1 MGVLQNILHNFWWLL
16 VLIGVMIVI
25 HELGH
30 YLAARFFD
38 VHIEAFS
45 VGFGPKLFK
54 WQVGETE
61 FRISWLPF
69 GGYVKMA
76 GEQPADTADPRGFN
90 MKPRWQRLIIVAAGP
105 IMNVVLAV
113 SLMTGLFMYH
123 YPKLAS
129 ASKAAT
135 IGYVKPDSP
144 AAKAGLLE
152 GDIIVQLEDKQDPT
166 WDDVMLREVVSAKR
180 LLPLLIERN
189 GKILRVE
196 VTPEAEAN
204 SGLGSVGWAPQTE
217 IEVGGLLPGMDAER
231 KGLKKGDQLVSID
244 GESIRMAS
252 KVHDMLA
259 RSEGKPVHLV
269 YRRDNVLQDIELT
282 PTKNSDAGGQPVWM
296 IGVALAPRVVYVQL
310 PFIGALQE
318 SVNQNVRG
326 ATLIYQFLRAI
337 AERRSSAKSLEGP
350 IGIAQLSGEAARE
363 GPFAFISLMATVSLN
378 LAIFNLLPI
387 PILDGGMLL
396 LLLIEMV
403 IRHDLSLHIK
413 ETVFKLGFVFL
424 MMVVAFVIYN
434 DISKILPGS

>member
-30 YLAARFFD
+30 YCAARFFD

-45 VGFGPKLFK
+45 VGFGPKLLK

-76 GEQPADTADPRGFN
+76 GEQPGDTGDPRGFN
-90 MKPRWQRLIIVAAGP
+90 MKRRWQRLIIVAAGP
-105 IMNVVLAV
+105 LMNVVLAIG
-113 SLMTGLFMYH
+113 LMTGLFMYH
-123 YPKLAS
+123 FPKLAS
-129 ASKAAT
+129 SSKAAT
-135 IGYVKPDSP
+135 IGYVKPGTA

-152 GDIIVQLEDKQDPT
+152 GDVIVQLEDKQDPN
-166 WDDVMLREVVSAKR
+166 WDDVSLREVVSAKR
-180 LLPLLIERN
+180 LLPLLIERG
-189 GKILRVE
+189 GKTIRFE
-196 VTPEAEAN
+196 VTPEADPKT
-204 SGLGSVGWAPQTE
+204 GLGLAGWAPQTD
-217 IEVGGLLPGMDAER
+217 IEVGGLISGMDAER
-231 KGLKKGDQLVSID
+231 KGLRKGDQLVSID
-244 GESIRMAS
+244 GEPIRMAS
-252 KVHDMLA
+252 KVHDMLVH
-259 RSEGKPVHLV
+259 SQGKPVHLV
-269 YRRDNVLQDIELT
+269 YRRDDALHDIELN
-282 PTKNSDAGGQPVWM
+282 PTKGESGGQQAWM
-296 IGVALAPRVVYVQL
+296 IGVALAPRVVFVQL
-310 PFIGALQE
+310 PFISAVEE
-318 SVNQNVRG
+318 SVSQNVKG

-337 AERRSSAKSLEGP
+337 VERRSSAKSLEGP

-363 GPFAFISLMATVSLN
+363 GPFSFIGLMATVSLN

-396 LLLIEMV
+396 LLLIEIVM
-403 IRHDLSLHIK
+403 RHDLSLQIK
-413 ETVFKLGFVFL
+413 ETVFKVGFVFL

>member
-25 HELGH
+25 HEMGH
-30 YLAARFFD
+30 YLAARYFD

-54 WQVGETE
+54 WQRGETE

-76 GEQPADTADPRGFN
+76 GEQPSDTSDPRGFN

-105 IMNVVLAV
+105 LMNVVLAV
-113 SLMTGLFMYH
+113 GLMIGLFMVH

-129 ASKAAT
+129 STKAAT
-135 IGYVKPDSP
+135 IGYVKPGTP
-144 AAKAGLLE
+144 AAKAGVHE
-152 GDIIVQLEDKQDPT
+152 GDVIVQLEDKQDPT

-180 LLPLLIERN
+180 LLPLLIDRD
-189 GKILRVE
+189 GKIIRLE
-196 VTPEAEAN
+196 VTPEAEPKT
-204 SGLGSVGWAPQTE
+204 GLGSAGWAPQTE

-231 KGLKKGDQLVSID
+231 KGLMKGDQLVSID
-244 GESIRMAS
+244 GAPIRIAS
-252 KVHDMLA
+252 KLHDVLA
-259 RSEGKPVHLV
+259 GGGGKPVHLV
-269 YRRDNVLQDIELT
+269 YKRDGALHDIELT
-282 PTKNSDAGGQPVWM
+282 PTKGESGAWM
-296 IGVALAPRVVYVQL
+296 IGVALAPRVVYVRL
-310 PFIGALQE
+310 PFFSAVRE
-318 SVNQNVRG
+318 SVNQNVKG
-326 ATLIYQFLRAI
+326 ATLIFQFLGAI
-337 AERRSSAKSLEGP
+337 IERRSSAKSLEGP

-363 GPFAFISLMATVSLN
+363 GAYTFISLMATVSLN

-403 IRHDLSLHIK
+403 IRHDLSMQIK

-424 MMVVAFVIYN
+424 MMVVVFVIYN

>member
-1 MGVLQNILHNFWWLL
+1 MAVLQNILHNFWWLL

-25 HELGH
+25 HEMGH

-45 VGFGPKLFK
+45 VGFGPKLLK
-54 WQVGETE
+54 WQRGETE

-76 GEQPADTADPRGFN
+76 GEQPTDTADPRGFN

-105 IMNVVLAV
+105 LMNVVLAV
-113 SLMTGLFMYH
+113 GLMTGLFMVH

-129 ASKAAT
+129 ATKAAT
-135 IGYVKPDSP
+135 IGYVKPGTP
-144 AAKAGLLE
+144 AANAGVRE
-152 GDIIVQLEDKQDPT
+152 GDVIVQLEDKQDPS

-180 LLPLLIERN
+180 LLPILVQRE
-189 GKILRVE
+189 GKVLRLE
-196 VTPEAEAN
+196 VTPESEPKT
-204 SGLGSVGWAPQTE
+204 GLGFAGWAPQTE
-217 IEVGGLLPGMDAER
+217 IEVGGLLPGLDAER

-244 GESIRMAS
+244 GEPIRMAS
-252 KVHDMLA
+252 KVHDVL
-259 RSEGKPVHLV
+259 SHTGGKPVHLV
-269 YRRDNVLQDIELT
+269 YRRNGALNDIELT
-282 PTKNSDAGGQPVWM
+282 PTMSESGGQKSWM

-310 PFIGALQE
+310 PFFGAIKE
-318 SVNQNVRG
+318 SVSQNVKG

-337 AERRSSAKSLEGP
+337 VERRSSAKSLEGP

-363 GPFAFISLMATVSLN
+363 GPYSFIGLMATVSLN

-396 LLLIEMV
+396 LLLIEMF
-403 IRHDLSLHIK
+403 IRRDLSLQIK

-424 MMVVAFVIYN
+424 MMVVVFVIYN

>member
-16 VLIGVMIVI
+16 VLIGVMIII
-25 HELGH
+25 HEMGH
-30 YLAARFFD
+30 YLAARYFD

-76 GEQPADTADPRGFN
+76 GEQPTDTSDPRGFN

-105 IMNVVLAV
+105 LMNVVLAV
-113 SLMTGLFMYH
+113 GLMTGLFMVH
-123 YPKLAS
+123 FPKLAS
-129 ASKAAT
+129 STKTAT
-135 IGYVKPDSP
+135 IGYVKPGSP
-144 AAKAGLLE
+144 AAQAGVHE
-152 GDIIVQLEDKQDPT
+152 GDVIVQLEDKQDPT

-180 LLPLLIERN
+180 LLPLLVQRD
-189 GKILRVE
+189 GKIVRLE
-196 VTPEAEAN
+196 VTPEAEAKT
-204 SGLGSVGWAPQTE
+204 GLGSAGWAPQTD

-244 GESIRMAS
+244 GEPIRLAT
-252 KVHDMLA
+252 KVHDVLA
-259 RSEGKPVHLV
+259 RTGGKPVHLV
-269 YRRDNVLQDIELT
+269 YRRDNVLHDIELT
-282 PTKNSDAGGQPVWM
+282 PTRGDSSGQQAWM
-296 IGVALAPRVVYVQL
+296 IGVALAPRVIFVKL
-310 PFIGALQE
+310 PFFSSVKEA
-318 SVNQNVRG
+318 VNQNVKG
-326 ATLIYQFLRAI
+326 ATLIFQFLSAI
-337 AERRSSAKSLEGP
+337 VERRSSAKSLEGP

-363 GPFAFISLMATVSLN
+363 GAYTFISLMATVSLN

-396 LLLIEMV
+396 LLLIEML
-403 IRHDLSLHIK
+403 IRRDLSLQIK

>member
-30 YLAARFFD
+30 YFAARFFD

-76 GEQPADTADPRGFN
+76 GEQPTDTADPRGFN
-90 MKPRWQRLIIVAAGP
+90 VKPRWQRLIIVAAGP
-105 IMNVVLAV
+105 IMNVVLAIA
-113 SLMTGLFMYH
+113 LMTGLFMYH

-129 ASKAAT
+129 ATKAAT
-135 IGYVKPDSP
+135 IGYVKPGTP
-144 AAKAGLLE
+144 AAKAGILE
-152 GDIIVQLEDKQDPT
+152 GDVIVQLEDKPDPT

-189 GKILRVE
+189 GKTIRVE
-196 VTPEAEAN
+196 VTPEAEAK

-244 GESIRMAS
+244 GEPIRMAS

-282 PTKNSDAGGQPVWM
+282 PTKSDSGGQQIWM

-318 SVNQNVRG
+318 SLSQNVKG

-387 PILDGGMLL
+387 PILDGGMLM
-396 LLLIEMV
+396 LLLIEIV

>member
-1 MGVLQNILHNFWWLL
+1 MGVIQNILHNFWWLL

-30 YLAARFFD
+30 YLAARYFD

-69 GGYVKMA
+69 GGYVKMV
-76 GEQPADTADPRGFN
+76 GEQPTDTADPRGFN
-90 MKPRWQRLIIVAAGP
+90 VKPRWQRLIIVAAGP

-113 SLMTGLFMYH
+113 GLMTGLFMYH

-129 ASKAAT
+129 ATKAAT
-135 IGYVKPDSP
+135 IGYVKPGTP
-144 AAKAGLLE
+144 AAKAGILE
-152 GDIIVQLEDKQDPT
+152 GDVIVQLEDKQDPT

-189 GKILRVE
+189 GKVLRVE
-196 VTPEAEAN
+196 VTPEAEAK
-204 SGLGSVGWAPQTE
+204 SGLGFAGWAPQTE

-244 GESIRMAS
+244 GEPIRMAS

-259 RSEGKPVHLV
+259 RSQGKPVHLV

-282 PTKNSDAGGQPVWM
+282 PTKSDSGGQQVWM

-310 PFIGALQE
+310 SFIGALQE
-318 SVNQNVRG
+318 SVNQNVKG

-363 GPFAFISLMATVSLN
+363 GPFSFISLMATVSLN

-396 LLLIEMV
+396 LLLIEML
-403 IRHDLSLHIK
+403 IRHDLSLQIK

>member
-30 YLAARFFD
+30 YCAARFFD

-76 GEQPADTADPRGFN
+76 GEQPTDTADPRGFN

-105 IMNVVLAV
+105 LMNVVLAV
-113 SLMTGLFMYH
+113 GLMTGLFMYH
-123 YPKLAS
+123 FPKLAS

-135 IGYVKPDSP
+135 IGYVKPGTP
-144 AAKAGLLE
+144 AAQAGILE
-152 GDIIVQLEDKQDPT
+152 GDVIVQLEDKQDPT
-166 WDDVMLREVVSAKR
+166 WDDVALREVVSAKR
-180 LLPLLIERN
+180 LLPLLILRN
-189 GKILRVE
+189 GKVIRIE
-196 VTPEAEAN
+196 VTPEADPKT
-204 SGLGSVGWAPQTE
+204 GLGFAGWAPQTE

-244 GESIRMAS
+244 GEPIRMAS
-252 KVHDMLA
+252 KVHDMLS
-259 RSEGKPVHLV
+259 RSEGKRVHLV
-269 YRRDNVLQDIELT
+269 YRRDGELHDIELT
-282 PTKNSDAGGQPVWM
+282 PSKSDSGGQQAWM
-296 IGVALAPRVVYVQL
+296 IGVALAPRVIYVPL
-310 PFIGALQE
+310 PFVEAVQE
-318 SVNQNVRG
+318 SVNQNVKG

-337 AERRSSAKSLEGP
+337 VERRSSAKSLEGP

-363 GPFAFISLMATVSLN
+363 GAYSFIGLMATVSLN

-396 LLLIEMV
+396 LLLIEML

>member
-1 MGVLQNILHNFWWLL
+1 MGVLQSILHNFWWLL

-30 YLAARFFD
+30 YWVARFFD

-69 GGYVKMA
+69 GGYVKMV
-76 GEQPADTADPRGFN
+76 GEQPTDTADPRGFN
-90 MKPRWQRLIIVAAGP
+90 MKPRWQRLLIVAAGP
-105 IMNVVLAV
+105 LMNVVLAV
-113 SLMTGLFMYH
+113 GLMTGLFMYH

-129 ASKAAT
+129 ATKAAT
-135 IGYVKPDSP
+135 IGYVKPGTP
-144 AAKAGLLE
+144 AAQAGLLE
-152 GDIIVQLEDKQDPT
+152 GDVIVQLEDKQDPT

-180 LLPLLIERN
+180 LLPLLVQRD
-189 GKILRVE
+189 GKVVRIE
-196 VTPEAEAN
+196 VTPEAEPKT
-204 SGLGSVGWAPQTE
+204 GLGFAGWAPQTE
-217 IEVGGLLPGMDAER
+217 IEVGGLIAGMDAER

-244 GESIRMAS
+244 GEPIRMAS
-252 KVHDMLA
+252 KVHDTLA
-259 RSEGKPVHLV
+259 RTGGKPVHLV
-269 YRRDNVLQDIELT
+269 YRRDGALHDIELT
-282 PTKNSDAGGQPVWM
+282 PAKGDSGGQSSWM
-296 IGVALAPRVVYVQL
+296 IGVALAPRVIYVQL
-310 PFIGALQE
+310 PLIGAVKE
-318 SVNQNVRG
+318 SVNQNVKG
-326 ATLIYQFLRAI
+326 ATLIFQFLRAI

-363 GPFAFISLMATVSLN
+363 GAYSFINLMATVSLN

-396 LLLIEMV
+396 LLLIEIV
-403 IRHDLSLHIK
+403 IRRDLSLQIK

>member
-30 YLAARFFD
+30 YFAARFFD

-45 VGFGPKLFK
+45 VGFGPRLFK

-76 GEQPADTADPRGFN
+76 GEQPTDTADPRGFN
-90 MKPRWQRLIIVAAGP
+90 VKPRWQRLIIVAAGP

-113 SLMTGLFMYH
+113 GLMTGLFMYH
-123 YPKLAS
+123 FPKLAS
-129 ASKAAT
+129 ATKAAT
-135 IGYVKPDSP
+135 VGYVKPGSP

-152 GDIIVQLEDKQDPT
+152 GDVIVQLEDKQDPT

-180 LLPLLIERN
+180 LLPLLVERN

-196 VTPEAEAN
+196 VTPEAEAK
-204 SGLGSVGWAPQTE
+204 SGLGSAGWAPQTE

-244 GESIRMAS
+244 GEPIRMAS

-282 PTKNSDAGGQPVWM
+282 PTKSDSGGQQVWM

-310 PFIGALQE
+310 PFVGALQE
-318 SVNQNVRG
+318 SVNQNVKG

-396 LLLIEMV
+396 LLLIEIV
-403 IRHDLSLHIK
+403 IRHDLSLHLK

>member
-1 MGVLQNILHNFWWLL
+1 MAVLQNILHNFWWLL

-30 YLAARFFD
+30 YCAARFFD

-61 FRISWLPF
+61 FRLSWLPF

-76 GEQPADTADPRGFN
+76 GEQPSDTGDPRGFN

-105 IMNVVLAV
+105 LMNVVLAV
-113 SLMTGLFMYH
+113 GLMTGLFMYQF
-123 YPKLAS
+123 PKLAS
-129 ASKAAT
+129 TTKAAT
-135 IGYVKPDSP
+135 IGFVKPGTP
-144 AAKAGLLE
+144 AANAGLLE
-152 GDIIVQLEDKQDPT
+152 GDVIVQLEDKTDPT
-166 WDDVMLREVVSAKR
+166 WDDVMLREIVSAKR
-180 LLPLLIERN
+180 LLPLLIQRN
-189 GKILRVE
+189 GKTIRVE
-196 VTPEAEAN
+196 VTPEPEPKT
-204 SGLGSVGWAPQTE
+204 GLGSVGWAPQME

-244 GESIRMAS
+244 GEPIRMAS
-252 KVHDMLA
+252 KVHDMLVH
-259 RSEGKPVHLV
+259 SEGRPVHLV
-269 YRRDNVLQDIELT
+269 YRRDAALHDIELT
-282 PTKNSDAGGQPVWM
+282 PTKGESGGQQVWM
-296 IGVALAPRVVYVQL
+296 IGVALAPRVVFVQL
-310 PFIGALQE
+310 PFIGAVRE
-318 SVNQNVRG
+318 SVNHNVKG

-337 AERRSSAKSLEGP
+337 VERRSSAKSLEGP

-363 GPFAFISLMATVSLN
+363 GPYSFIGLMASVSLN

-387 PILDGGMLL
+387 PILDGGMLF
-396 LLLIEMV
+396 LLLIEML
-403 IRHDLSLHIK
+403 IRHDLSLKIK